1 MISIE
6 SYRIA
11 VGFLNQYLLS
21 SSKFNPK
28 FINISFN
35 HSNRKSALKKPNNKI
50 QTKSLCIHFLSGIT
64 IIFSLIAFSV
74 LLLSF
79 HDGDIQNNPGPNYT
93 IDKIVN
99 GSYRQSDEDLVI
111 KQEYSVPSV
120 HYLHC
125 LGAKY
130 NQGDVLY
137 NLLNT
142 YDMLSKDAL
151 PWSIISIFICN

>member
-21 SSKFNPK
+21 SSKFTNISPK
-28 FINISFN
+28 FTNISFN

-50 QTKSLCIHFLSGIT
+50 QTKSLSIHFLSGIT

-99 GSYRQSDEDLVI
+99 GSYR
-111 KQEYSVPSV
+111 
-120 HYLHC
+120 
-125 LGAKY
+125 
-130 NQGDVLY
+130 
-137 NLLNT
+137 
-142 YDMLSKDAL
+142 
-151 PWSIISIFICN
+151 

>member
-6 SYRIA
+6 SYCIA

-28 FINISFN
+28 FTNISFN
-35 HSNRKSALKKPNNKI
+35 HSNRKSALKKPYNKI
-50 QTKSLCIHFLSGIT
+50 QTKSLSIHFLSVIT
-64 IIFSLIAFSV
+64 IIFTLIAFSV

-79 HDGDIQNNPGPNYT
+79 HDGDIENNPGPNYT

-99 GSYRQSDEDLVI
+99 GSYRQGDEDLVI
-111 KQEYSVPSV
+111 KQEYSVPSI

-130 NQGDVLY
+130 NHLLVQGDVLY

-151 PWSIISIFICN
+151 P